1 MKKSYIAVDI
11 ETTGLK
17 PGRDEIIE
25 IGAVKYEDGKVVSTF
40 SSFIKPNVSLPERI
54 VALTGITDD
63 MLLEAKGEGTVIAD
77 FLDFAEGEVILGHN
91 VIFDFSFLKTAAKKI
106 GRTFERKGIDTLRLA
121 RVLHPEFPNKTL
133 DYMCEQYGIVR
144 DKKHRAY
151 DDAIAAAKLYE
162 LIFNR
167 FFHTSTSAF
176 DFEDLSYEPKKQEP
190 MTAKQ
195 KKYLL
200 DLTEYHK
207 ISVMQNIEAL
217 TKSEASRMI
226 DKIIFEHGMI
236 PRR

>member
-25 IGAVKYEDGKVVSTF
+25 IGAVKYEEGKIISTF

-54 VALTGITDD
+54 VSLTGITDD
-63 MLLEAKGEGTVIAD
+63 MLFNAKEESTVMAD

-91 VIFDFSFLKTAAKKI
+91 VLFDFSFLKTAAKKI

-121 RVLHPEFPNKTL
+121 RALHPEFPNKTL

-144 DKKHRAY
+144 EKKHRAF
-151 DDAIAAAKLYE
+151 DDAIAAARLYE
-162 LIFNR
+162 HIFER
-167 FFHTSTSAF
+167 FFHISTSAF
-176 DFEDLSYEPKKQEP
+176 DFEELFYEPKKQEP
-190 MTAKQ
+190 ITAKQ

-200 DLTEYHK
+200 DLTDYHK
-207 ISVMQNIEAL
+207 ISLMQNIETL
-217 TKSEASRMI
+217 TKSEASRRI
-226 DKIIFEHGMI
+226 DKIILKHGMI